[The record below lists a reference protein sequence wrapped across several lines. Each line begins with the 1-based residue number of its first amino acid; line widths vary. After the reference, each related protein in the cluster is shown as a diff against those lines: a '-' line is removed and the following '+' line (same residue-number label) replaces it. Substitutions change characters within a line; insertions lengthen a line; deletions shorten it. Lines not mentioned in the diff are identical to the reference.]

1 MDSYPLLNVFY
12 TTLFVFLWVGWVL
25 LLFRLISDIFRSADL
40 SGWGKADW
48 TLLILVVPWL
58 GALVYLIARGA
69 GIQTRDRQQAEATR
83 DAMAQLISESPMARP
98 QSAADQLSTLAEL
111 RSAGDLTDAEFQQ
124 QKEKVLA
131 EAR

>member
-40 SGWGKADW
+40 SGWGKAGW

-58 GALVYLIARGA
+58 GALAYLIARGA

-83 DAMAQLISESPMARP
+83 DAMAQLISESPKARQ

>member
-1 MDSYPLLNVFY
+1 
-12 TTLFVFLWVGWVL
+12 
-25 LLFRLISDIFRSADL
+25 
-40 SGWGKADW
+40 
-48 TLLILVVPWL
+48 
-58 GALVYLIARGA
+58 
-69 GIQTRDRQQAEATR
+69 
-83 DAMAQLISESPMARP
+83 MAQLISESPKARQ